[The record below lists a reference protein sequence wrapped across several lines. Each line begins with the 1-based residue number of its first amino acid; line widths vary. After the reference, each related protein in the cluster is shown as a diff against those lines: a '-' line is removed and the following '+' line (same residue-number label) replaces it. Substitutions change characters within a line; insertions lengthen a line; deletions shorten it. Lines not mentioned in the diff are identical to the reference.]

1 MSGNIPNSIEI
12 IRLLDSGAES
22 RNHDFKRGFNW
33 QDRTAET
40 LGLVTDIMAFSNT
53 QDGGTV
59 ILGVDDSTQEF
70 AGVTGRWWDSFD
82 TTRIMDILN
91 KYCDPRLNIRVF
103 REENFEY
110 RSKRGPIV
118 VLQIP
123 EFTDVPIICKVSGN
137 TSDQQCIFNAGQ
149 IYIRTNRAS
158 TEIISNSQ
166 DMRELINRAMLKH
179 GDRLLE
185 AFDAIVRGQR
195 ITPPVTDVFAQY
207 SSEIEEAEDEI
218 G

>member
-1 MSGNIPNSIEI
+1 MSSIPNSIEI

-22 RNHDFKRGFNW
+22 RNHDFKRGFSW

-40 LGLVTDIMAFSNT
+40 LGLVIDIMAFSNT

-70 AGVTGRWWDSFD
+70 ASVSGRWWDSFD
-82 TTRIMDILN
+82 TTRIVDILN
-91 KYCDPRLNIRVF
+91 KYCDPRLDIQVF
-103 REENFEY
+103 KDEDFAY
-110 RSKRGPIV
+110 RAKRGPIV

-123 EFTDVPIICKVSGN
+123 EFTDVPVICKIDGN
-137 TSDQQCIFNAGQ
+137 TSDQKCIFNAGE

-166 DMRELINRAMLKH
+166 DMRDLTNRAMLKH
-179 GDRLLE
+179 GDRLLQ
-185 AFDAIVRGQR
+185 AFSAIASGQR
-195 ITPPVTDVFAQY
+195 LPQPVINVFEQY
-207 SSEIEEAEDEI
+207 ENEIKEAEDEI